1 MKNNVLRQLIINY
14 IFVILLIVLS
24 MLLFMGVIDFANHV
38 LAGNLVKDK
47 YNAQMVVDRD
57 FDIDLLSEI
66 ASVNG
71 GIYFVSEEL
80 QVEHLRGI
88 DPFKT
93 RTFDTQSWT
102 KFLTE
107 SQKGGVP
114 YNINVSYSNLKR
126 GWVIVVFPTSL
137 RIEFGIVRNLNYVSV
152 DREAVW
158 SAIAAASIA
167 LILFISLSVFLLSKF
182 TSYQFIRPLKT
193 LKSAVSQIK
202 EGHYDHRVEMSA
214 SKEFTDVAELF
225 NQMAAQVES
234 KQQKLISSEQH
245 RQQLIL
251 DISHDLRN
259 PLSVILGCSSLLK
272 SPELTSEQSFKYAS
286 MIENHGLRAK
296 DLIDQLFDLS
306 RLQSVDF
313 RLSLTEVEVFEWLR
327 KRIATQIGVFEQGG
341 YDYQV
346 LISEERLIKSVDVFW
361 LERVIFNL
369 LDNTM
374 RHNHPPLTIMIES
387 YQDENAWV
395 ICISDDGIGV
405 DPEMLEGIF
414 DRYVSPS
421 GGSGLGLA
429 IAKKAVEAH
438 GGSIRCINRE
448 KQGCTFEIRLP

>member
-1 MKNNVLRQLIINY
+1 
-14 IFVILLIVLS
+14 
-24 MLLFMGVIDFANHV
+24 
-38 LAGNLVKDK
+38 
-47 YNAQMVVDRD
+47 
-57 FDIDLLSEI
+57 
-66 ASVNG
+66 
-71 GIYFVSEEL
+71 
-80 QVEHLRGI
+80 
-88 DPFKT
+88 
-93 RTFDTQSWT
+93 
-102 KFLTE
+102 
-107 SQKGGVP
+107 VP

-158 SAIAAASIA
+158 SAIAAAIIA
-167 LILFISLSVFLLSKF
+167 LLLFISLSVFLLSKF

-448 KQGCTFEIRLP
+448 NKGCTFEIRLP